1 MALCRRISYL
11 YALALLTVYA
21 LFLPLGGYERMM
33 EGKYRAFLLLSLG
46 YVLAMTALGAWK
58 AIRWREPMCLAALA
72 YLALTAL
79 IAALSPY
86 GTAVLLGGTRRD
98 GLLTA
103 ALYAAVFLLLA
114 RHLRPDRWLLY
125 AAAVSAALCGL
136 LVLVQLTGRNPL
148 WLYPTG
154 LNYFD
159 GDIAYSGFYAG
170 AAGNID
176 FTTFLLALC
185 AAAMAAALV
194 RGWSGWLLVPLALT
208 VWTLWQLRVAAALLG
223 LAVTAVLGLP
233 LLFPRQRR
241 AMWALTLLLT
251 AAAFALIWFFPG
263 DGGTLSELHRL
274 LHGDVDLTFGSSR
287 LLIWRSLLPLI
298 AERPLLGGGCGTLYL
313 RDVPRR
319 RDHLLRRHERAQR
332 IPRRPRRSGRVGAA
346 CVPCAACAR
355 ALARVPPCGKRPLR
369 GRGHGA
375 ALLRGDG
382 VFLRRLLHHGCLPLA
397 AARGARTEGKIE
409 SEGKVLDLP
418 LTFFTF

>member
-46 YVLAMTALGAWK
+46 YVLAMTALGAWR
-58 AIRWREPMCLAALA
+58 AVRWREPMCLAALA

-79 IAALSPY
+79 SAALSPY

-114 RHLRPDRWLLY
+114 RHLRLLY
-125 AAAVSAALCGL
+125 AAAASAALCDL

-148 WLYPTG
+148 WLYPAG

-159 GDIAYSGFYAG
+159 GDVAYSGFYAG

-176 FTTFLLALC
+176 FTAFLLALC

-194 RGWSGWLLVPLALT
+194 RGWSGWLLAPFALT
-208 VWTLWQLRVAAALLG
+208 MWTLWQLRVAAALLG

-233 LLFPRQRR
+233 LLFPRRRR

-274 LHGDVDLTFGSSR
+274 LLVAAPDLA
-287 LLIWRSLLPLI
+287 LPP
-298 AERPLLGGGCGTLYL
+298 AAHRGAPAARRRL
-313 RDVPRR
+313 RDAVPARRPAVLLAARR
-319 RDHLLRRHERAQR
+319 RDHLLRCHERAQR

-346 CVPCAACAR
+346 CVPRAACAR

-369 GRGHGA
+369 GRGRGA

-382 VFLRRLLHHGCLPLA
+382 VFLRRLLHHGRLPLA
-397 AARGARTEGKIE
+397 AARHARTEGKIE

>member
-1 MALCRRISYL
+1 MALCRRISDL

-46 YVLAMTALGAWK
+46 YVLAMTALGAWR
-58 AIRWREPMCLAALA
+58 AVRWREPMCLAALA

-79 IAALSPY
+79 SAALSPY

-114 RHLRPDRWLLY
+114 RHLRPDRRLLY
-125 AAAVSAALCGL
+125 AAAASAALCDL

-148 WLYPTG
+148 WLYPAG

-159 GDIAYSGFYAG
+159 GDVAYSGFYAG

-176 FTTFLLALC
+176 FTAFLLALC

-194 RGWSGWLLVPLALT
+194 RGWSKWLLAPLALT

-233 LLFPRQRR
+233 L
-241 AMWALTLLLT
+241 
-251 AAAFALIWFFPG
+251 
-263 DGGTLSELHRL
+263 
-274 LHGDVDLTFGSSR
+274 
-287 LLIWRSLLPLI
+287 I

-313 RDVPRR
+313 RDVPPFYW
-319 RDHLLRRHERAQR
+319 QR
-332 IPRRPRRSGRVGAA
+332 GGETTYFAVTSAHNEYLGVLVDQG
-346 CVPCAACAR
+346 
-355 ALARVPPCGKRPLR
+355 ALALLAFLALLALALWRAYRHAESDRCAVA
-369 GRGHGA
+369 GA
-375 ALLRGDG
+375 ALLCYAVTAFFSVACCITG
-382 VFLRRLLHHGCLPLA
+382 VYLWLLLA
-397 AARGARTEGKIE
+397 MLAPKEK
-409 SEGKVLDLP
+409 
-418 LTFFTF
+418 

>member
-58 AIRWREPMCLAALA
+58 AVRWREPMCLAALA
-72 YLALTAL
+72 YFALTAL
-79 IAALSPY
+79 SAALSPY
-86 GTAVLLGGTRRD
+86 
-98 GLLTA
+98 
-103 ALYAAVFLLLA
+103 
-114 RHLRPDRWLLY
+114 
-125 AAAVSAALCGL
+125 AAAASAALCDL

-159 GDIAYSGFYAG
+159 GDVAYSGFYAG

-176 FTTFLLALC
+176 FTAFLLALC

-194 RGWSGWLLVPLALT
+194 RGWSGWLLVPFALT
-208 VWTLWQLRVAAALLG
+208 MWTLWQLRVAAALLG

-233 LLFPRQRR
+233 LLFPRRRR

-313 RDVPRR
+313 RDVPPFYW
-319 RDHLLRRHERAQR
+319 QR
-332 IPRRPRRSGRVGAA
+332 GGETTYFAVTSAHNEYLGVLVDQG
-346 CVPCAACAR
+346 
-355 ALARVPPCGKRPLR
+355 ALALLAFLALLALALWRAYRHAESDRCAVA
-369 GRGHGA
+369 GA
-375 ALLRGDG
+375 ALLCYAVTAFFSVACCITG
-382 VFLRRLLHHGCLPLA
+382 VYLWLLLA
-397 AARGARTEGKIE
+397 MLAPKEK
-409 SEGKVLDLP
+409 
-418 LTFFTF
+418 

>member
-58 AIRWREPMCLAALA
+58 AVRWREPMCLAALA

-79 IAALSPY
+79 SAALSPY

-114 RHLRPDRWLLY
+114 RHLRPDRRLLY
-125 AAAVSAALCGL
+125 AAAASAALCGL

-148 WLYPTG
+148 WLYPAG

-159 GDIAYSGFYAG
+159 GDVAYSGFYAG

-176 FTTFLLALC
+176 FTAFLLALC

-194 RGWSGWLLVPLALT
+194 RGWSKWLLAPLALT
-208 VWTLWQLRVAAALLG
+208 VWTLWQLRVAAALVSG
-223 LAVTAVLGLP
+223 LTYGHPELKIRGVPSAEGLIRTAFAGNFPEKAAAVFDGRRSELLVYGMVLKDGSYQPDGFTAVLQKPEELAGL
-233 LLFPRQRR
+233 LAGRS
-241 AMWALTLLLT
+241 
-251 AAAFALIWFFPG
+251 AAALEKDRTAIAKFAPELVDGIRFTPSINAEELIFNDPQNFSASP
-263 DGGTLSELHRL
+263 T
-274 LHGDVDLTFGSSR
+274 DL
-287 LLIWRSLLPLI
+287 I
-298 AERPLLGGGCGTLYL
+298 YL
-313 RDVPRR
+313 RAAVFV
-319 RDHLLRRHERAQR
+319 EAR
-332 IPRRPRRSGRVGAA
+332 IPR
-346 CVPCAACAR
+346 
-355 ALARVPPCGKRPLR
+355 
-369 GRGHGA
+369 
-375 ALLRGDG
+375 
-382 VFLRRLLHHGCLPLA
+382 
-397 AARGARTEGKIE
+397 KIC
-409 SEGKVLDLP
+409 
-418 LTFFTF
+418 

>member
-58 AIRWREPMCLAALA
+58 AVRWREPMCLAALA
-72 YLALTAL
+72 YFALTAL
-79 IAALSPY
+79 SAALSPY

-114 RHLRPDRWLLY
+114 RHLRPDRRLLY
-125 AAAVSAALCGL
+125 AAAASAALCDL

-159 GDIAYSGFYAG
+159 GDVAYSGFYAG

-176 FTTFLLALC
+176 FTAFLLALC

-194 RGWSGWLLVPLALT
+194 RGWSGWLLVPFALT
-208 VWTLWQLRVAAALLG
+208 MWTLWQLRVAAVVG
-223 LAVTAVLGLP
+223 
-233 LLFPRQRR
+233 
-241 AMWALTLLLT
+241 T
-251 AAAFALIWFFPG
+251 AAA
-263 DGGTLSELHRL
+263 
-274 LHGDVDLTFGSSR
+274 
-287 LLIWRSLLPLI
+287 
-298 AERPLLGGGCGTLYL
+298 
-313 RDVPRR
+313 
-319 RDHLLRRHERAQR
+319 
-332 IPRRPRRSGRVGAA
+332 
-346 CVPCAACAR
+346 AR
-355 ALARVPPCGKRPLR
+355 APP
-369 GRGHGA
+369 
-375 ALLRGDG
+375 
-382 VFLRRLLHHGCLPLA
+382 
-397 AARGARTEGKIE
+397 
-409 SEGKVLDLP
+409 
-418 LTFFTF
+418 

>member
-46 YVLAMTALGAWK
+46 YVLAMTALGAWR
-58 AIRWREPMCLAALA
+58 AVRWREPMCLAALA

-79 IAALSPY
+79 SAALSPY

-114 RHLRPDRWLLY
+114 RHLRPDRRLLY
-125 AAAVSAALCGL
+125 AAAASAALCDL

-148 WLYPTG
+148 WLYPAG

-159 GDIAYSGFYAG
+159 GDVAYSGFYAG

-176 FTTFLLALC
+176 FTAFLLALC

-194 RGWSGWLLVPLALT
+194 RGWSGWLLAPFALT
-208 VWTLWQLRVAAALLG
+208 MWTLWQLRVAAALLG

-233 LLFPRQRR
+233 LLFPRRRR

-287 LLIWRSLLPLI
+287 LLI
-298 AERPLLGGGCGTLYL
+298 
-313 RDVPRR
+313 
-319 RDHLLRRHERAQR
+319 
-332 IPRRPRRSGRVGAA
+332 
-346 CVPCAACAR
+346 
-355 ALARVPPCGKRPLR
+355 
-369 GRGHGA
+369 
-375 ALLRGDG
+375 
-382 VFLRRLLHHGCLPLA
+382 
-397 AARGARTEGKIE
+397 
-409 SEGKVLDLP
+409 
-418 LTFFTF
+418 